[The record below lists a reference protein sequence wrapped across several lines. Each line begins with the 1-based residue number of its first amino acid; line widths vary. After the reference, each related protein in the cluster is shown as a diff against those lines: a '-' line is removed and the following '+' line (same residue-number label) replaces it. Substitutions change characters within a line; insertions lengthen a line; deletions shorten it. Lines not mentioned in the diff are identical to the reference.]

1 MQVLGKQGTLAYE
14 QWPSYDER
22 LLVSDS
28 FNLPIQVRHY
38 EQQCWKASFLMP
50 AFSKLTAWPA
60 LLKHNLVSTLMQTAH
75 LASG

>member
-14 QWPSYDER
+14 QWPSYDEK

-50 AFSKLTAWPA
+50 AFSKLTACP
-60 LLKHNLVSTLMQTAH
+60 HSSSTTL
-75 LASG
+75 